1 MLEFR
6 KDIFADERD
15 DNLHEIGQPTQRQ
28 DMLGHVTG
36 TSPYYDDHRFANLL
50 HLKILRSPHA
60 HARIRSIDD
69 SAAARAPGVK
79 RIIRAADVPVNL
91 NTLLSLIQFGK
102 DDEPSLATD
111 VVRYKGEP
119 ILGIVATSERAA
131 HEAMALVRI
140 SYDQLPAVFD
150 VEEAIKPGAPSVNA
164 AYPKNTFEYY
174 GKYDHQKLR
183 YGDADAAFAQADI
196 VLDERYQMSPIEHAP
211 TETNGSIAVPDTNG
225 RFVVYTS
232 TQALFFSLDTAA
244 KINAVPSNQL
254 HFIGGTVGGGFGGK
268 VDTMT
273 EPLSILAARLTGSP
287 VRYRFSRHE
296 EMQFGSPR
304 GGERIYV
311 KDGIMQRWPHRRP
324 HGARLFRQRRLYAAV
339 ELRGRQMRSPHSRTL
354 HDPECLGR
362 RVLRVHQS
370 HAGNRH
376 ARLRRHRARFR
387 ARMPDGQG
395 RHGHR
400 HGPARIPHSQRLPR
414 RRHESASPRGEE
426 LRADRMRAGR
436 GREGQLA
443 AARRVPQNVVAARRR
458 RSAHRRRG
466 RSHARAGAGSPD
478 TRTGRH
484 AAARILRT
492 ADAGCSAPIHSA
504 ACAAAAQC
512 PAAPRVARRIDA
524 WCAALFFSLRHQEA
538 LTMAK
543 HRGRGVATINYP
555 IGMNLGGDPSQA
567 LVHSNPTGKF
577 TVALSSIDLGQG
589 MKSVTRQICAETL
602 GVPVEDVYVDTADS
616 DTGPHCMGSF
626 ASRGTH
632 RVGNAVMVAAR
643 EARAVMMEAAA
654 EELEVDPGDLETDGK
669 GSIRVK
675 GAPHRSIS
683 VRDVAIA
690 AQFRQGKTISGRGI
704 FLVPLSDVD
713 PETGEMSPATCYAHA
728 CLIAEVEV
736 DDETGDVAVLKMT
749 SSYEIGRALN
759 PKLVEQQLVGGA
771 WMGMSHALYETPEP
785 YYPDPRDGPR
795 DFNEYL
801 MPGPGDICPHD
812 IIVLE
817 RPAPDGP
824 FGAKGPGEMC
834 ANPVLPAVANAIFN
848 AVGVRIDDLPIT
860 PEKVLRALKAR
871 GGAAATRV
879 R

>member
-1 MLEFR
+1 M
-6 KDIFADERD
+6 
-15 DNLHEIGQPTQRQ
+15 
-28 DMLGHVTG
+28 
-36 TSPYYDDHRFANLL
+36 
-50 HLKILRSPHA
+50 
-60 HARIRSIDD
+60 
-69 SAAARAPGVK
+69 
-79 RIIRAADVPVNL
+79 
-91 NTLLSLIQFGK
+91 
-102 DDEPSLATD
+102 
-111 VVRYKGEP
+111 
-119 ILGIVATSERAA
+119 
-131 HEAMALVRI
+131 
-140 SYDQLPAVFD
+140 FD
-150 VEEAIKPGAPSVNA
+150 VEEAIKPGAPSINP

-174 GKYDHQKLR
+174 NKYDHQKLR
-183 YGDADAAFAQADI
+183 YGDTEAAFAQAD
-196 VLDERYQMSPIEHAP
+196 VVFDERYQMSPIEHAP

-225 RFVVYTS
+225 RFIVYTS
-232 TQALFFSLDTAA
+232 TQALFFSLDTSA

-268 VDTMT
+268 VDTLT
-273 EPLSILAARLTGSP
+273 EPLSILAARLTGAP

-311 KDGIMQRWPHRRP
+311 KDGIMRDGRIIARTVRAYFDSGAYTRLSSYAVVKCAAHIPGPYTIPNVSADVYCVFTNRTPATAMRGFGVTALDFALECQMDKGATAIGMDPLEYRILNAYRDGDMKAHRREAKNCALIECAQVAAEKANWP
-324 HGARLFRQRRLYAAV
+324 LREEFRRMSSRKAVAQRAPEARSIVRAHRHRLHRHAHQPARRSVSPTNGRRRPRRLPTRRHLLPRHGA
-339 ELRGRQMRSPHSRTL
+339 H
-354 HDPECLGR
+354 
-362 RVLRVHQS
+362 
-370 HAGNRH
+370 
-376 ARLRRHRARFR
+376 RRH
-387 ARMPDGQG
+387 
-395 RHGHR
+395 
-400 HGPARIPHSQRLPR
+400 LPR
-414 RRHESASPRGEE
+414 RPPAQRTVRRASR
-426 LRADRMRAGR
+426 
-436 GREGQLA
+436 QF
-443 AARRVPQNVVAARRR
+443 
-458 RSAHRRRG
+458 
-466 RSHARAGAGSPD
+466 
-478 TRTGRH
+478 
-484 AAARILRT
+484 
-492 ADAGCSAPIHSA
+492 SAP
-504 ACAAAAQC
+504 
-512 PAAPRVARRIDA
+512 
-524 WCAALFFSLRHQEA
+524 EA
-538 LTMAK
+538 LIMAK

-749 SSYEIGRALN
+749 SAYEIGRALN

-785 YYPDPRDGPR
+785 YYPDTREGPR

-812 IIVLE
+812 IVVLE

-824 FGAKGPGEMC
+824 YGAKGPGEMC

-848 AVGVRIDDLPIT
+848 AVGVRIDELPIT

-871 GGAAATRV
+871 GGTQPARP